1 MKSIPYIVFKY
12 SGLLLAGLCI
22 IWWFCYLSPL
32 NVPEYV
38 PYTPIRIYGALILAL
53 VLPVYIIAQKSMLK
67 SDATL
72 KIVELVLISAVIG
85 FISEF
90 LFHVILLF
98 INAAEA
104 FYRLVEQTLVTT
116 VIFAFI
122 SFFVAFQLKT
132 RRTGQLILLIVLCGV
147 LLNIARW
154 LFHWN
159 PDTR

>member
-1 MKSIPYIVFKY
+1 MVVLLFITAKR
-12 SGLLLAGLCI
+12 SGVRTLYA
-22 IWWFCYLSPL
+22 YK
-32 NVPEYV
+32 
-38 PYTPIRIYGALILAL
+38 IYGALILAL

-116 VIFAFI
+116 VIFAFNF
-122 SFFVAFQLKT
+122 FFVAFQLKT